1 MSAALRSSASLA
13 DCADISDRL
22 PNDATRP
29 LLVSGGSGKG
39 GEGSAKGHRT
49 WGRREGRG
57 GGNFLSSRRFLSE
70 ASLLFGA
77 MGGRERP
84 ERSKTNEKEACD
96 APVLE
101 GDAHDG
107 KPRLASK
114 TERGS
119 GCPRRVARGYSFT
132 ARSKKAL
139 NFDCGGSGWGDE
151 RPTAKATLADEIDS
165 RMTVRNAPIGI
176 LT

>member
-49 WGRREGRG
+49 WGRREEGTFYPAAAFSLKRRC
-57 GGNFLSSRRFLSE
+57 FLARWVVC
-70 ASLLFGA
+70 
-77 MGGRERP
+77 ERP

>member
-49 WGRREGRG
+49 WGRREEGTFYPAAAFSLKRRC
-57 GGNFLSSRRFLSE
+57 FLARWVVANDRSGQRRTKRRRVTHRCSRVMLMTV
-70 ASLLFGA
+70 SLDSRQRRSAGAGVLEEWRAVIPLPRVQRRHSTLTVAALAGA
-77 MGGRERP
+77 M
-84 ERSKTNEKEACD
+84 
-96 APVLE
+96 
-101 GDAHDG
+101 
-107 KPRLASK
+107 
-114 TERGS
+114 S
-119 GCPRRVARGYSFT
+119 GPQRKQENVRR
-132 ARSKKAL
+132 
-139 NFDCGGSGWGDE
+139 N
-151 RPTAKATLADEIDS
+151 DS

>member
-22 PNDATRP
+22 PYDATRP

-49 WGRREGRG
+49 WGRREAGEEEG
-57 GGNFLSSRRFLSE
+57 TFYPAAAFSE

-77 MGGRERP
+77 MGGRDGT

-114 TERGS
+114 TRAGAGVLE
-119 GCPRRVARGYSFT
+119 
-132 ARSKKAL
+132 
-139 NFDCGGSGWGDE
+139 E
-151 RPTAKATLADEIDS
+151 
-165 RMTVRNAPIGI
+165 
-176 LT
+176 

>member
-1 MSAALRSSASLA
+1 LA

-22 PNDATRP
+22 PYDATRP

-49 WGRREGRG
+49 WGRREAARRRE
-57 GGNFLSSRRFLSE
+57 LSIQPPLFSE

-77 MGGRERP
+77 MGGRDGP

-114 TERGS
+114 TRAGAGVLE
-119 GCPRRVARGYSFT
+119 
-132 ARSKKAL
+132 
-139 NFDCGGSGWGDE
+139 E
-151 RPTAKATLADEIDS
+151 
-165 RMTVRNAPIGI
+165 
-176 LT
+176 